1 MKTIHNDMKRTS
13 LEIRWEGMSTRDHKG
28 ARESSGSDGKIIIL
42 TIMVVSRVYTYV
54 KTHQLVHIIFVKD
67 FSRDTCFFRIDS
79 GCFIGFPK

>member
-1 MKTIHNDMKRTS
+1 MKTIHTDMKRTS

-54 KTHQLVHIIFVKD
+54 KTHQLVHIIFVK
-67 FSRDTCFFRIDS
+67 FA
-79 GCFIGFPK
+79 